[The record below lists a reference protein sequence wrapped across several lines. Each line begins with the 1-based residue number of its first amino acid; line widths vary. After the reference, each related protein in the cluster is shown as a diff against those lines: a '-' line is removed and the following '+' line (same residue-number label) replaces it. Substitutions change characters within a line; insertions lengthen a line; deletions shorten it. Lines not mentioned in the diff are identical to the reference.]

1 MKLYLRTKFFS
12 HLRVIP
18 CQMSKWI
25 TPSVLYF
32 NEIWHTQDVTEKKF
46 FFKIPITFGV
56 MITKKCHFYS
66 LRFNEHA

>member
-1 MKLYLRTKFFS
+1 
-12 HLRVIP
+12 
-18 CQMSKWI
+18 MSKWI